1 MSESGKVTETK
12 GRLEEAAGVLRDD
25 KQQRARG
32 QNDQTVGK
40 LKQAHEKLS
49 DAADNVKDAL
59 KK

>member
-25 KQQRARG
+25 KPQRAKG
-32 QNDQTVGK
+32 QNDQTFGK
-40 LKQAHEKLS
+40 LKQTHEKLS
-49 DAADNVKDAL
+49 DAAGNVKNAL